1 MNSKGKKIGL
11 ITTTLLL
18 IVFVVYAIKW
28 INHRTKYAITDAV
41 FVETDYLS
49 NVGFNRVSGKI
60 LQLYKKEG
68 DEVKADEVIAKIDDT
83 DYKLQ
88 LESLINEIQS
98 LVYQKQQLENQLQRV
113 SKETNINENVSKLT
127 VEELNRKLQSL
138 QAQKEQIEAQ
148 IKLAQKDEERYK
160 NLLEKG
166 LIAKRKYEEVATNLE
181 VLEKQKLA
189 IEKSISEIKV
199 SIEKTKQSVEY
210 AKTQKDIT
218 KEIQDQINSLNSQI
232 ESLNKK
238 KEDLERQIEYTQL
251 KAPFNGIVA
260 KKYVSIGDVVKAGQP
275 IYAIVKSDS
284 FYIKVLLEENKLE
297 GIKVGN
303 KAYITLDAYPDEK
316 FEGVVESI
324 DIASAAKFALVPRD
338 ISAGEFT
345 KLAQRIPVKI
355 KITKGNL
362 SLLRVGLGGEV
373 EIEKSK

>member
-11 ITTTLLL
+11 LTTVLLL
-18 IVFVVYAIKW
+18 FAFLIYAIKW
-28 INHRTKYAITDAV
+28 IDHRRKYAITDAV

-49 NVGFNRVSGKI
+49 NVGFNRVSGKVI
-60 LQLYKKEG
+60 QLYKKEG
-68 DEVKADEVIAKIDDT
+68 DMVKADETIAKIDDT
-83 DYKLQ
+83 DYKIQ
-88 LESLINEIQS
+88 LEILKNEIQS
-98 LVYQKQQLENQLQRV
+98 LIYQKQQFENQLERV
-113 SKETNINENVSKLT
+113 SKETQINENISKLS
-127 VEELNRKLQSL
+127 VEELNKKLQSL

-148 IKLAQKDEERYK
+148 INLAQKDEERYR
-160 NLLEKG
+160 NLSEKG
-166 LIAKRKYEEVATNLE
+166 LIPKRKYDEVSTQLQ
-181 VLEKQKLA
+181 VLNKQKLS
-189 IEKSISEIKV
+189 IEKNISELKV
-199 SIEKTKQSVEY
+199 SMEKTKQSVDY
-210 AKTQKDIT
+210 AKTQREIT
-218 KEIQDQINSLNSQI
+218 KEIQDQINALNSQI

-238 KEDLERQIEYTQL
+238 KEDLENQVRYTEL
-251 KAPFNGIVA
+251 KAPYNGIIA
-260 KKYVSIGDVVKAGQP
+260 KKYVSIGDIVKSGQP
-275 IYAIVKSDS
+275 IYAIVKQDS
-284 FYIKVLLEENKLE
+284 FYIKVLLEENKLD

-355 KITKGNL
+355 RITKGNT

>member
-11 ITTTLLL
+11 VITILLL
-18 IVFVVYAIKW
+18 IVFTIYSIKW
-28 INHRTKYAITDAV
+28 INHRMKYAITDAV

-49 NVGFNRVSGKI
+49 NVGFNRVSGKVI
-60 LQLYKKEG
+60 QLYKKEG
-68 DEVKADEVIAKIDDT
+68 DEVKADETIAKIDDT
-83 DYKLQ
+83 DYKIQ
-88 LESLINEIQS
+88 LESLLNEIDS
-98 LVYQKQQLENQLQRV
+98 LIYQKKQLENQLERV
-113 SKETNINENVSKLT
+113 AKETEINEKISLLT
-127 VEELNRKLQSL
+127 VEELNKKLQSV

-148 IKLAQKDEERYK
+148 LNLAQKDEERYR

-166 LIAKRKYEEVATNLE
+166 LIPKRKYEEIYTQLQ
-181 VLEKQKLA
+181 VLTKQKLA
-189 IEKSISEIKV
+189 IEKNISEIKT
-199 SIEKTKQSVEY
+199 SIEKTKQSVVY
-210 AKTQKDIT
+210 AQTQKEIT
-218 KEIQDQINSLNSQI
+218 KEIQDKINSLNSQI

-238 KEDLERQIEYTQL
+238 KEDLENQIKYTEL
-251 KAPFNGIVA
+251 KSPYNGVIA
-260 KKYVSIGDVVKAGQP
+260 KKYVSIGDIVKSGQP
-275 IYAIVKSDS
+275 VYAIVKSDS
-284 FYIKVLLEENKLE
+284 FYIKVLLEETKLN
-297 GIKVGN
+297 GVKVGN
-303 KAYITLDAYPDEK
+303 KAYIKLDAYPDQL